1 MFTLKNKGFT
11 LIELLVVVA
20 IIGVLAAVG
29 AVAFSGYTS
38 NAKAAVVKN
47 MHTKTIK
54 YITTELM
61 KCSIGHTD
69 IFEDV
74 RACHTVTAQN
84 TVNTVMY
91 LINPSYNREYDVLN
105 DLNPYKT
112 NGDTIIQ
119 NSDTFVPGQVSLVSS
134 GSTIIIRTCF
144 KPGCADAD
152 TIISRL
158 TVE

>member
-1 MFTLKNKGFT
+1 MRYNGFT

-84 TVNTVMY
+84 TVNTVLY
-91 LINPSYNREYDVLN
+91 LIRDNYDGVNVLN

-152 TIISRL
+152 TKINRL